1 MDACLYSL
9 SSGRAPE
16 ARRQHAGRGPDAAAP
31 PGMAVVRAA
40 APPGRSVVRAAAPP
54 GRSVVDAAAPGVR
67 PAVVAAAPDVV
78 PGLAPARPALR
89 LCALS
94 SSSSY
99 LAPARPAPDL
109 YLPSGRAAA
118 TSCGPVGSCG
128 CVDDGPARP
137 CGCPDDG
144 PARPCGCPDDGHAR
158 PCGCVRTPA
167 CVLAARLIHASYTPH
182 ACFNP
187 GLRAVVP
194 RGNPTTHTHLPRI
207 KPGLRAHSSSAPRAR
222 RSTKYRSSNVIS
234 TSLLLTYRSLFC
246 RVLVPSWALHLASSL
261 VILRYFVVLFIWP
274 PIYSIGGVGWCRKE
288 GAVSAEHAGAAADVV

>member
-31 PGMAVVRAA
+31 PGMA
-40 APPGRSVVRAAAPP
+40 VVRAAAPP

-222 RSTKYRSSNVIS
+222 RSTKYRSSNLIY
-234 TSLLLTYRSLFC
+234 TPLHLTYRSLFC
-246 RVLVPSWALHLASSL
+246 RVLVASWALHLASSL

-274 PIYSIGGVGWCRKE
+274 PIYSIGGVGW
-288 GAVSAEHAGAAADVV
+288 G

>member
-31 PGMAVVRAA
+31 PGMA
-40 APPGRSVVRAAAPP
+40 VVRAAAPP

-128 CVDDGPARP
+128 CV
-137 CGCPDDG
+137 DDG

-288 GAVSAEHAGAAADVV
+288 GAVSAEHAGGTTDVV

>member
-1 MDACLYSL
+1 MVDELFCMDACLYSL
-9 SSGRAPE
+9 SCGRAPE

-31 PGMAVVRAA
+31 PGMA
-40 APPGRSVVRAAAPP
+40 VVRAAAPP

-128 CVDDGPARP
+128 CV
-137 CGCPDDG
+137 DDG

-288 GAVSAEHAGAAADVV
+288 GAVSAEHAGGTTDVV

>member
-222 RSTKYRSSNVIS
+222 RSTKYRSSNLIY
-234 TSLLLTYRSLFC
+234 TPLLLPYRSLLR
-246 RVLVPSWALHLASSL
+246 RVLVASWALHLASSL
-261 VILRYFVVLFIWP
+261 VILGYFVVLFVWP
-274 PIYSIGGVGWCRKE
+274 PIYSIGGVGW
-288 GAVSAEHAGAAADVV
+288 G